1 MVLVTSFAVKIFL
14 VQSAK
19 DSEGITSIR
28 ERKSAQRQQS
38 VVVER
43 EGGGRG
49 GRERVL
55 RQQGGE
61 APPIGVP

>member
-14 VQSAK
+14 VQSAR

-43 EGGGRG
+43 EGGAAG
-49 GRERVL
+49 GERERVL
-55 RQQGGE
+55 RQQGG
-61 APPIGVP
+61 